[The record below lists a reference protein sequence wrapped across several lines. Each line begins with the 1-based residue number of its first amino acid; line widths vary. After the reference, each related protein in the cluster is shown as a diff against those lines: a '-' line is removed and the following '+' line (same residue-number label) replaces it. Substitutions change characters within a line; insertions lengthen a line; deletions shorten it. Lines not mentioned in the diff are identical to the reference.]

1 MLLIFIPP
9 SSSST
14 WRHPIHSTERA
25 LFSRMDEHKHMLFL
39 PGKSHI
45 IRNQNY
51 SRYYRQWVR
60 NAYISRPSPR
70 TISSRRRFILGIS
83 KPVGSSHYDDAARW
97 KMRGTDDFLLHE
109 EKILP
114 SDADRVV
121 AEHDSRRKKPLSCR
135 GDSDFCAHLP
145 RGVKIFALPTNSVA
159 CISYVWV

>member
-114 SDADRVV
+114 RG
-121 AEHDSRRKKPLSCR
+121 SRRRRARFPPQETS
-135 GDSDFCAHLP
+135 FLP
-145 RGVKIFALPTNSVA
+145 RWLGFLRAFASWRENICSA
-159 CISYVWV
+159 NE

>member
-25 LFSRMDEHKHMLFL
+25 LFSRMDEHIHILFL

-114 SDADRVV
+114 SDASSPSTIPAARNLFLAAVT
-121 AEHDSRRKKPLSCR
+121 R
-135 GDSDFCAHLP
+135 
-145 RGVKIFALPTNSVA
+145 IFARICLVA
-159 CISYVWV
+159 WKYLLCQRIALRV